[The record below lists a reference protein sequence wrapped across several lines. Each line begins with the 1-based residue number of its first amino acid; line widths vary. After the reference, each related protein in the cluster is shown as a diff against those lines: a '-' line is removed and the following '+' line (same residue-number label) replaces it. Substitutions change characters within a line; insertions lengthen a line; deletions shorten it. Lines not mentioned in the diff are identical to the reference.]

1 MINCCLMN
9 SLHLKSIQNKIV
21 DAIGADGMEFLLH
34 TKNYFTATL
43 LLKGIYHSHIYI
55 SAYAGR
61 LLYIGHIYFF
71 SLYIYRTDR
80 IKL

>member
-43 LLKGIYHSHIYI
+43 LLKGIY
-55 SAYAGR
+55 
-61 LLYIGHIYFF
+61 IGHIYFF